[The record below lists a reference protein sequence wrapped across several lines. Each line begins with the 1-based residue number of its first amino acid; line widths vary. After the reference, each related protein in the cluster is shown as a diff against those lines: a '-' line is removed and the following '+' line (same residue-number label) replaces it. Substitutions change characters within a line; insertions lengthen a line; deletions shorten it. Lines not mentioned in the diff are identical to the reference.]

1 MPVEISSSCLVSGTR
16 SYFQT
21 FKAQKVSESKVAPED
36 IGQFSADSLNK
47 AVPSFR
53 NSLTL
58 RVTEDIL
65 SIFRYCKNVLTYVV
79 CAVSN
84 S

>member
-1 MPVEISSSCLVSGTR
+1 MHIHVHLAAWKYDLLCTR

-21 FKAQKVSESKVAPED
+21 FIAQKVSESKIAPED

-53 NSLTL
+53 NILTQ
-58 RVTEDIL
+58 R
-65 SIFRYCKNVLTYVV
+65 
-79 CAVSN
+79 
-84 S
+84 